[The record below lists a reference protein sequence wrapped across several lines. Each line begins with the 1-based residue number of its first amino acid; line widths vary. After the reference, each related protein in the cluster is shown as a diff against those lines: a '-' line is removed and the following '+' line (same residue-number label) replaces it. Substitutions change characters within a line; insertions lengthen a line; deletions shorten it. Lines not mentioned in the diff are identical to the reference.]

1 VRGDAVKLSGIYAGL
16 KNHQRGILIMDVKK
30 INELFKTD
38 LVVINMGL
46 GLFAENLRREKVRV
60 LQMDWKPPAGG
71 NKKLVSLLAKLGR

>member
-1 VRGDAVKLSGIYAGL
+1 
-16 KNHQRGILIMDVKK
+16 MDVKK
-30 INELFKTD
+30 INALFKKD

>member
-1 VRGDAVKLSGIYAGL
+1 
-16 KNHQRGILIMDVKK
+16 MDVKR
-30 INELFKTD
+30 INELFKQD

-46 GLFAENLRREKVRV
+46 ESFAENLRREKVRV

>member
-1 VRGDAVKLSGIYAGL
+1 
-16 KNHQRGILIMDVKK
+16 MDVKK
-30 INELFKTD
+30 INELFKKD

>member
-1 VRGDAVKLSGIYAGL
+1 
-16 KNHQRGILIMDVKK
+16 MDVEK
-30 INELFKTD
+30 INELFKKD